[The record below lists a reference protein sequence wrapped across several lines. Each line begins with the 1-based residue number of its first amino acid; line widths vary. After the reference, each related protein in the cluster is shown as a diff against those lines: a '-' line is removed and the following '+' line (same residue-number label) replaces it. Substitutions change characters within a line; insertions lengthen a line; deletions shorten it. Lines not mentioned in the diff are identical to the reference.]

1 MTPKLLAKLS
11 IFPKYN
17 LRDIKEINKNKK
29 LEFTIPRLSWI
40 FPLSQTNKT
49 GGLLWL
55 DCV

>member
-17 LRDIKEINKNKK
+17 LRDIKEINKNKNWN
-29 LEFTIPRLSWI
+29 LQSPGCPGSSLSGRKI
-40 FPLSQTNKT
+40 KAV
-49 GGLLWL
+49 GLLWL